1 MSRGDL
7 EGAGETLDA
16 GEAALVVA
24 AASDVAVNVEAAMS
38 QTETIDSKQAQIDT
52 DELEKDSKE
61 AQKEAT
67 S

>member
-1 MSRGDL
+1 MNRGDL
-7 EGAGETLDA
+7 EDLGETFDA

-24 AASDVAVNVEAAMS
+24 AASDVAVKVEASMS
-38 QTETIDSKQAQIDT
+38 QAEKIDGKQVQIDT